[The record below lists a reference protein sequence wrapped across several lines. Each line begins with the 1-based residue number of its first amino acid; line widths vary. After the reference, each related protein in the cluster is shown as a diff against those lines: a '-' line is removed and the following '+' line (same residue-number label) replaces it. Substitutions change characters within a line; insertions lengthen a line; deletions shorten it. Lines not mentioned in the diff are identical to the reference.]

1 MTLTTVTT
9 GHSKPVIWDKIL
21 FFLLFSGPPKFRFRD
36 PNDSLDSVIDWVA
49 CLHIVVWAIAGL
61 WVVNKQWLSKMR
73 VEFRPS
79 SLEKLSLLLVWCLSV
94 SILFSAGPAL
104 TAFKVYQLLVTILFA
119 SIFARRYGVKAC
131 LDGILVGSAI
141 LCAADA
147 AATLVA
153 PNLVFGETE
162 FGSLRFRGD
171 LIAQTGV
178 VGTLALVLLLCSDRK
193 WSPLVVTGGI
203 TLFGSVL
210 LFSLMRTSY
219 LAFVVFLLLAMW
231 KAPEIKL
238 LRRVAH
244 WAVLVVPLA
253 VVGGALAHLE
263 EYRPAE
269 SIWSLSDRVGLW
281 AYLVDAMWTKSP
293 WFGLGYFS
301 ASRLY
306 GPEFN
311 EGLGTAHSV
320 FIEVL
325 CGGGIVSF
333 AILLLV
339 WCFLLFYVLQLLR
352 GPVTPTSFA
361 VIGLLL
367 VASAF
372 LFIGS
377 ELEADPAGFVFWIL
391 VASAPLL
398 IQQHSKKKAGLA
410 SRLALTAAQP
420 PLARPI

>member
-1 MTLTTVTT
+1 
-9 GHSKPVIWDKIL
+9 
-21 FFLLFSGPPKFRFRD
+21 
-36 PNDSLDSVIDWVA
+36 
-49 CLHIVVWAIAGL
+49 
-61 WVVNKQWLSKMR
+61 
-73 VEFRPS
+73 
-79 SLEKLSLLLVWCLSV
+79 
-94 SILFSAGPAL
+94 
-104 TAFKVYQLLVTILFA
+104 
-119 SIFARRYGVKAC
+119 
-131 LDGILVGSAI
+131 
-141 LCAADA
+141 
-147 AATLVA
+147 
-153 PNLVFGETE
+153 
-162 FGSLRFRGD
+162 
-171 LIAQTGV
+171 
-178 VGTLALVLLLCSDRK
+178 
-193 WSPLVVTGGI
+193 
-203 TLFGSVL
+203 
-210 LFSLMRTSY
+210 
-219 LAFVVFLLLAMW
+219 
-231 KAPEIKL
+231 
-238 LRRVAH
+238 
-244 WAVLVVPLA
+244 

-293 WFGLGYFS
+293 WFWLGYFS